1 MRRHGAQA
9 LRSPTGLRTPL
20 SVLSANR
27 PPPQTLFP
35 KAVLSLG
42 VFLRTSRCFGRNG
55 ENTAQMLTGFSR
67 VVPPFP
73 RGSWGAELSSQDWSY
88 VLHSFKTL
96 SRILAHSLFLFFDC
110 FWFFIFFCF
119 LSLWLRHS
127 CCGRRAC
134 DPVPAHSVACP
145 GVAPFLEPSIRSRL
159 FLNSW
164 VLPC

>member
-1 MRRHGAQA
+1 MRRRNAQA

-42 VFLRTSRCFGRNG
+42 VFLRTSGRSGRNG
-55 ENTAQMLTGFSR
+55 ENTAQMLTGFSG

-73 RGSWGAELSSQDWSY
+73 RGSWGAFSSRDWSY

-110 FWFFIFFCF
+110 FLFFIFLFILFCS

-134 DPVPAHSVACP
+134 EPVSAHTQ
-145 GVAPFLEPSIRSRL
+145 
-159 FLNSW
+159 
-164 VLPC
+164 